1 MRKGREP
8 SEQSGQGWPLGG
20 GDVSG
25 KNPGRAP
32 GGVVRTF
39 SAWSEGVKEHGFALK
54 TVGSLYSV
62 PRNLGCGLWGPGGC
76 LGYYESLQV
85 HGGSLG
91 WGSGCGDAD
100 KWRCAVCFGGR
111 TVDVVGGLDWR
122 REEWESHAA
131 VPSGQGG
138 WVSV

>member
-1 MRKGREP
+1 MARG
-8 SEQSGQGWPLGG
+8 GQAEVLEAVTSP
-20 GDVSG
+20 
-25 KNPGRAP
+25 A
-32 GGVVRTF
+32 
-39 SAWSEGVKEHGFALK
+39 
-54 TVGSLYSV
+54 
-62 PRNLGCGLWGPGGC
+62 
-76 LGYYESLQV
+76 V

-122 REEWESHAA
+122 EEEWESHAA